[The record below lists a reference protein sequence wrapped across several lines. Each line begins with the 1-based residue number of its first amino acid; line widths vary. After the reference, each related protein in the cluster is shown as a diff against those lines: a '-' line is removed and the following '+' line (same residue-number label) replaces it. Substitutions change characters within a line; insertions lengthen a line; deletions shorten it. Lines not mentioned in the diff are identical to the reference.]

1 MKKLILALLFG
12 VGMLA
17 VSQKASA
24 GDWDGIAY
32 EVSAASSVFVSSSMP
47 IELID
52 LSWSAGTDNKYIVV
66 IDSNPLTMEKSTT
79 GSYPAPTTFPK
90 NQWATAGYTINSATG
105 SLSGQ
110 AGNYINL
117 RGTIIKNGLSV
128 VMSAVGTDT
137 YANTT
142 TWCLRF
148 RRKQ

>member
-1 MKKLILALLFG
+1 
-12 VGMLA
+12 MLV

-24 GDWDGIAY
+24 DEWDGIAY
-32 EVSAASSVFVSSSMP
+32 EVSAASSVFISSSMP

-66 IDSNPLTMEKSTT
+66 IDSNIGSMRTSGT

-90 NQWATAGYTINSATG
+90 DQWATAGYVINSATG

-128 VMSAVGTDT
+128 LMSSVGTDP

-142 TWCLRF
+142 TWCLRY